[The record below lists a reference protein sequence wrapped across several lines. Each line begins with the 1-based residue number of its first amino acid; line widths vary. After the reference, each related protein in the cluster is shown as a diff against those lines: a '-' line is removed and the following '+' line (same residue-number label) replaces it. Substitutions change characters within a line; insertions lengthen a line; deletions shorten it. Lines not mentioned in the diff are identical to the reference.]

1 MKALSG
7 VWSANA
13 LLQGWA
19 NLDGERTDLKKQEKP
34 KKQTKPKKPKKK
46 QQQRLLL
53 PLRRQQQPQPRKRLP
68 QKR

>member
-19 NLDGERTDLKKQEKP
+19 NLDGERTDIKKQEKP
-34 KKQTKPKKPKKK
+34 KEGFEA
-46 QQQRLLL
+46 LLQEKEREIDANGYIL
-53 PLRRQQQPQPRKRLP
+53 EKVLG
-68 QKR
+68 

>member
-19 NLDGERTDLKKQEKP
+19 NLDGERKDLKKQEKP
-34 KKQTKPKKPKKK
+34 EKGFEA
-46 QQQRLLL
+46 LL
-53 PLRRQQQPQPRKRLP
+53 QEKERKIDANGHILAKVLGQGVR
-68 QKR
+68 

>member
-19 NLDGERTDLKKQEKP
+19 NLDGERKDLKKQEKP
-34 KKQTKPKKPKKK
+34 KEDFEA
-46 QQQRLLL
+46 LL
-53 PLRRQQQPQPRKRLP
+53 QEKERKIDANGHILETVLGQGVR
-68 QKR
+68 

>member
-19 NLDGERTDLKKQEKP
+19 NLDGERKDLKKQEKP
-34 KKQTKPKKPKKK
+34 KQGFEA
-46 QQQRLLL
+46 LL
-53 PLRRQQQPQPRKRLP
+53 QEKERKIDANGHILETVLGQGVR
-68 QKR
+68 

>member
-19 NLDGERTDLKKQEKP
+19 NLDGERTDLKKQERP
-34 KKQTKPKKPKKK
+34 
-46 QQQRLLL
+46 REGFEALLQEKEREIDANGNIL
-53 PLRRQQQPQPRKRLP
+53 AKVLG
-68 QKR
+68 

>member
-19 NLDGERTDLKKQEKP
+19 NLDGERTDLKKQERP
-34 KKQTKPKKPKKK
+34 KKGFEA
-46 QQQRLLL
+46 LL
-53 PLRRQQQPQPRKRLP
+53 QEKERKIDANGYILE
-68 QKR
+68 KVLG

>member
-34 KKQTKPKKPKKK
+34 KKGFEA
-46 QQQRLLL
+46 LLQEKEREIDANGHIL
-53 PLRRQQQPQPRKRLP
+53 EKVLGQGVR
-68 QKR
+68 

>member
-19 NLDGERTDLKKQEKP
+19 NLDGERKDLKKQEKP
-34 KKQTKPKKPKKK
+34 EGFEA
-46 QQQRLLL
+46 LLQEKEREIDANGHIL
-53 PLRRQQQPQPRKRLP
+53 AKVLGQGVR
-68 QKR
+68 

>member
-19 NLDGERTDLKKQEKP
+19 NLDGERKDLKKQEKP
-34 KKQTKPKKPKKK
+34 KEDFEA
-46 QQQRLLL
+46 LLQEKEREIDANGYIL
-53 PLRRQQQPQPRKRLP
+53 AKVLG
-68 QKR
+68 

>member
-13 LLQGWA
+13 LLQGRA

-34 KKQTKPKKPKKK
+34 KEGFEA
-46 QQQRLLL
+46 LLQEKEREIDANGYIL
-53 PLRRQQQPQPRKRLP
+53 ETVLGQGVR
-68 QKR
+68 

>member
-19 NLDGERTDLKKQEKP
+19 NLDGERTDLQEKP
-34 KKQTKPKKPKKK
+34 KQGFEA
-46 QQQRLLL
+46 LLQEKEREIDENGHIL
-53 PLRRQQQPQPRKRLP
+53 AAVLGPQGSRTR
-68 QKR
+68 

>member
-19 NLDGERTDLKKQEKP
+19 NLDGERTDLTKQEKP
-34 KKQTKPKKPKKK
+34 KQGFEA
-46 QQQRLLL
+46 LLQEKEREIDANGHIL
-53 PLRRQQQPQPRKRLP
+53 ETVLGQGVR
-68 QKR
+68 

>member
-34 KKQTKPKKPKKK
+34 KEGFEA
-46 QQQRLLL
+46 LLQEKEREIDANGYIL
-53 PLRRQQQPQPRKRLP
+53 ETVLGQGVR
-68 QKR
+68 

>member
-19 NLDGERTDLKKQEKP
+19 NLDGERKDLKKQEKP
-34 KKQTKPKKPKKK
+34 KKQTKPKKPKNK
-46 QQQRLLL
+46 LLRIL
-53 PLRRQQQPQPRKRLP
+53 
-68 QKR
+68 QKNIPFPMKS

>member
-34 KKQTKPKKPKKK
+34 KEGFEA
-46 QQQRLLL
+46 LLQEKEREIDANGYIL
-53 PLRRQQQPQPRKRLP
+53 EKVLG
-68 QKR
+68 

>member
-19 NLDGERTDLKKQEKP
+19 NLDGERKDLKKQERP
-34 KKQTKPKKPKKK
+34 KEGFEA
-46 QQQRLLL
+46 LL
-53 PLRRQQQPQPRKRLP
+53 QEKERKIDANGNILA
-68 QKR
+68 KVLG

>member
-34 KKQTKPKKPKKK
+34 KEGFEA
-46 QQQRLLL
+46 LLQEKEREIDANGHIL
-53 PLRRQQQPQPRKRLP
+53 AKVLGQGVR
-68 QKR
+68 

>member
-19 NLDGERTDLKKQEKP
+19 NLDGERTDLKKQEK
-34 KKQTKPKKPKKK
+34 TKEGFEA
-46 QQQRLLL
+46 LLQEKEREIDANGHIL
-53 PLRRQQQPQPRKRLP
+53 ETVLGQGVR
-68 QKR
+68 

>member
-19 NLDGERTDLKKQEKP
+19 NLDGERTDLKKQERP
-34 KKQTKPKKPKKK
+34 KEGFEA
-46 QQQRLLL
+46 LL
-53 PLRRQQQPQPRKRLP
+53 QEKERKIDANGHILETVLGQGVR
-68 QKR
+68 

>member
-19 NLDGERTDLKKQEKP
+19 NLDGERKDLKKQEKP
-34 KKQTKPKKPKKK
+34 EKGFEA
-46 QQQRLLL
+46 LL
-53 PLRRQQQPQPRKRLP
+53 QEKERKIDANGHILETVLGQGVR
-68 QKR
+68 

>member
-19 NLDGERTDLKKQEKP
+19 NLDGERKDLKKQEKP
-34 KKQTKPKKPKKK
+34 KQGFEA
-46 QQQRLLL
+46 LLQEKEREIDANGNIL
-53 PLRRQQQPQPRKRLP
+53 ETVLGQGVR
-68 QKR
+68 

>member
-19 NLDGERTDLKKQEKP
+19 NLDGERTDLKKQERP
-34 KKQTKPKKPKKK
+34 KQGFEA
-46 QQQRLLL
+46 LLQEKEREIDANGHIL
-53 PLRRQQQPQPRKRLP
+53 AKVLGQGVR
-68 QKR
+68 

>member
-34 KKQTKPKKPKKK
+34 KQGFEA
-46 QQQRLLL
+46 LLQEKEREIDANGNIL
-53 PLRRQQQPQPRKRLP
+53 AKVLGQGVR
-68 QKR
+68 

>member
-19 NLDGERTDLKKQEKP
+19 NLDGERTDLKKQEK
-34 KKQTKPKKPKKK
+34 TEEGFEA
-46 QQQRLLL
+46 LLQEKEREIDANGHIL
-53 PLRRQQQPQPRKRLP
+53 AKVLG
-68 QKR
+68 

>member
-19 NLDGERTDLKKQEKP
+19 NLDGERKDLKKQEKP
-34 KKQTKPKKPKKK
+34 KKGFEA
-46 QQQRLLL
+46 LL
-53 PLRRQQQPQPRKRLP
+53 QEKERKIDANGHILETVLGQGVR
-68 QKR
+68 

>member
-19 NLDGERTDLKKQEKP
+19 NLDGERTDIKKQEKP
-34 KKQTKPKKPKKK
+34 KQGFEA
-46 QQQRLLL
+46 LLQEKEREIDANGHIL
-53 PLRRQQQPQPRKRLP
+53 AKVLG
-68 QKR
+68 

>member
-34 KKQTKPKKPKKK
+34 KEGFEA
-46 QQQRLLL
+46 LLQEKEREIDANGHIL
-53 PLRRQQQPQPRKRLP
+53 ETVLGQGVR
-68 QKR
+68 

>member
-19 NLDGERTDLKKQEKP
+19 NLDGERKDLKKQEKP
-34 KKQTKPKKPKKK
+34 EGFEA
-46 QQQRLLL
+46 LLQEKEREIDANGHIL
-53 PLRRQQQPQPRKRLP
+53 ETVLGQGVR
-68 QKR
+68 

>member
-19 NLDGERTDLKKQEKP
+19 NLDGERTDLKKQERP
-34 KKQTKPKKPKKK
+34 KQGFEA
-46 QQQRLLL
+46 LL
-53 PLRRQQQPQPRKRLP
+53 QEKERKIDANGHILETVLGQGVR
-68 QKR
+68 

>member
-19 NLDGERTDLKKQEKP
+19 NLDGERTDLKKQEK
-34 KKQTKPKKPKKK
+34 TKEGFEA
-46 QQQRLLL
+46 LLQEKEREIDANGHFL
-53 PLRRQQQPQPRKRLP
+53 EKVLG
-68 QKR
+68 

>member
-34 KKQTKPKKPKKK
+34 KAGFEA
-46 QQQRLLL
+46 LLQEKEREIDENGHFL
-53 PLRRQQQPQPRKRLP
+53 EKVLG
-68 QKR
+68 

>member
-19 NLDGERTDLKKQEKP
+19 NLDGELTDLKKQEKP
-34 KKQTKPKKPKKK
+34 KDGFEA
-46 QQQRLLL
+46 LLQEKEREIDANGHIL
-53 PLRRQQQPQPRKRLP
+53 AKVLG
-68 QKR
+68 